1 MVTVSLGELN
11 NQGYNFSQSTASYQK
26 WNNHS
31 GFSFMETPRPIN
43 GITLVLCDEAI
54 YTLPT
59 GEKLHFHS
67 GDVVVLPKNT
77 RYYAKFISHSQSTAD
92 LILLRFLLFDD
103 YGNEIILGDKVACV
117 ASKTGSQMY
126 NLFMDALNT
135 YNSITFPNS
144 KYKIKLYTLLEHI
157 IESLKTHD
165 DRLSDVITYINN
177 NLNADTSIPTLSR
190 IAMMSCS
197 NLRKVFVAQ
206 LGMSPKKYVEVLK
219 INKAKAL
226 LSDAELPVREI
237 SQMLNFYDTAHFS
250 KKFKEIVGK
259 TVTEYRKKD
268 LVNTL

>member
-117 ASKTGSQMY
+117 ATKTGAHMY

-135 YNSITFPNS
+135 YNRITFPNGN
-144 KYKIKLYTLLEHI
+144 YKIKLYALFEHI
-157 IESLKTHD
+157 IENMKT
-165 DRLSDVITYINN
+165 
-177 NLNADTSIPTLSR
+177 P
-190 IAMMSCS
+190 
-197 NLRKVFVAQ
+197 Q
-206 LGMSPKKYVEVLK
+206 
-219 INKAKAL
+219 
-226 LSDAELPVREI
+226 
-237 SQMLNFYDTAHFS
+237 
-250 KKFKEIVGK
+250 
-259 TVTEYRKKD
+259 
-268 LVNTL
+268 